1 MNGVYNAGRKP
12 GASVV
17 SAYRPQQ
24 TAQKPAASRPAPK
37 RAARSTAPAANTKNG
52 KKNSLAAILAI
63 LSKKKKTAV
72 TAPAMAAAAQP
83 EQTAIA
89 LQTAQV
95 APVSK
100 RKLSKRRV
108 MGTLSGVFLAT
119 VGVWEFSPRR
129 SEGTEAS
136 NRPEILTMLRDMFKP
151 KMADKAV
158 VTPAATEQVTEEG
171 VPIHTVRLVS
181 YPALTV
187 VGTPMMSAII
197 SPELMEA
204 AKAQLATALRAQTTE
219 MEATRAKAA
228 EDARLKKI
236 ADAKAAEARAEAA
249 RLAAIEAAP
258 VCQSPMRGG
267 NLAINTFR
275 SAAQMKEYGV
285 TLDSTL
291 AMTAE
296 GCKITVRE
304 ALSDMR
310 ISRLPFIPNN
320 PERSKRL
327 FEQFKACLVENGFQT
342 KRFISA
348 AHDKGLV
355 FPPSR
360 ISEHETARGEGRG
373 MGYDCS
379 VSWGRDRVDDA
390 HIARLMKKKRP
401 MPSGDWGGAMGA
413 FQLMYFGLEEQNIDN
428 PFDRA
433 DASAGARRYS
443 ASLQPRCG
451 GHETGVRI
459 CYNGGVGAYFTAV
472 AACGRKDIRPECIS
486 NPQTRA
492 YAGIK
497 KHRNTNT
504 AETVVATD
512 EQPKTLIDL
521 FRRQPLPKTA
531 LSYSN

>member
-1 MNGVYNAGRKP
+1 MAAAPVATAAVAEQ
-12 GASVV
+12 ASI
-17 SAYRPQQ
+17 ALQ
-24 TAQKPAASRPAPK
+24 AEIPASSAPK
-37 RAARSTAPAANTKNG
+37 RR
-52 KKNSLAAILAI
+52 
-63 LSKKKKTAV
+63 
-72 TAPAMAAAAQP
+72 
-83 EQTAIA
+83 
-89 LQTAQV
+89 
-95 APVSK
+95 
-100 RKLSKRRV
+100 LSKRRV
-108 MGTLSGVFLAT
+108 VSALSGIFLAT
-119 VGVWEFSPRR
+119 VGVWEFTPRKAEGNEAANSP
-129 SEGTEAS
+129 A
-136 NRPEILTMLRDMFKP
+136 ILTMLRDMFKP
-151 KMADKAV
+151 KLADNV
-158 VTPAATEQVTEEG
+158 IVTQPAATEQVTEEG

-187 VGTPMMSAII
+187 VSTPMMPAII
-197 SPELMEA
+197 SPELMQA
-204 AKAQLATALRAQTTE
+204 AKTQLANALNAQSAE
-219 MEATRAKAA
+219 MEAARAKEA
-228 EDARLKKI
+228 EARAEAARLKKI

-267 NLAINTFR
+267 NLAINAFR

-285 TLDSTL
+285 TLDSVL

-296 GCKITVRE
+296 GCKITVRA

-310 ISRLPFIPNN
+310 ISRLPFIPNS

-327 FEQFKACLVENGFQT
+327 FEHFKTCLADNGFQT

-413 FQLMYFGLEEQNIDN
+413 FQLMYFGLEEQNIEN
-428 PFDRA
+428 PFDRIE
-433 DASAGARRYS
+433 ASAGARRYS

-459 CYNGGVGAYFTAV
+459 CYNGGVGAYFTAL

-497 KHRNTNT
+497 KRRNSDA
-504 AETVVATD
+504 AETVIATD
-512 EQPKTLIDL
+512 AQPKTLIDL
-521 FRRQPLPKTA
+521 FRRQPTPTTA